1 VALDF
6 DEEMKKAATSSDCE
20 KTYEMPDGQVITIGN
35 ERFRCP
41 EALFNPAVLGLEAS
55 GIHEMTYNSIMKCD
69 VDIRKDLYANV
80 VISGGS
86 TMYSGLPERMAKE
99 ITALAPPTM
108 KVKTV
113 APDERQYSVF
123 VGAAILASLTTF
135 QQMWIGMDE
144 YKDAGKV
151 IVHRKCF

>member
-1 VALDF
+1 
-6 DEEMKKAATSSDCE
+6 
-20 KTYEMPDGQVITIGN
+20 
-35 ERFRCP
+35 
-41 EALFNPAVLGLEAS
+41 
-55 GIHEMTYNSIMKCD
+55 
-69 VDIRKDLYANV
+69 
-80 VISGGS
+80 
-86 TMYSGLPERMAKE
+86 
-99 ITALAPPTM
+99 M

>member
-1 VALDF
+1 MRTGLM
-6 DEEMKKAATSSDCE
+6 EGCMK
-20 KTYEMPDGQVITIGN
+20 
-35 ERFRCP
+35 
-41 EALFNPAVLGLEAS
+41 
-55 GIHEMTYNSIMKCD
+55 
-69 VDIRKDLYANV
+69 RK
-80 VISGGS
+80 
-86 TMYSGLPERMAKE
+86 GLPERMAKE
-99 ITALAPPTM
+99 IMALAPPTM

-113 APDERQYSVF
+113 VPDERQYSVF